1 MSNRESHRS
10 SQHFNVKASSPASL
24 SESHDEV
31 SSNHVS
37 IEYQAATDAAVKEC
51 ELDPRKENADQTIR
65 WSHFRIAGHVHSMSH
80 GQRSSRLSTTNSHH
94 QHHHRSHQTNPRHQ
108 WSSEDFDVSTEV
120 GKGHYGVVVK
130 ARRKVDRERVALKRI
145 SKQRIE
151 HDFRSG
157 GKGKALKLIKR
168 EIDIH
173 SR

>member
-10 SQHFNVKASSPASL
+10 SQHLNVKASSLAIL

-31 SSNHVS
+31 SSHHVS
-37 IEYQAATDAAVKEC
+37 IEYQAATAAAVKEC
-51 ELDPRKENADQTIR
+51 ELDPRKENVDQTIR

-80 GQRSSRLSTTNSHH
+80 GQRSSRLSSTTRNH
-94 QHHHRSHQTNPRHQ
+94 QHYHRNHQTNPRNQ
-108 WSSEDFDVSTEV
+108 WSPEDFDVSTEV

-145 SKQRIE
+145 SKQGIE
-151 HDFRSG
+151 HDFRRG
-157 GKGKALKLIKR
+157 VKGNALKLIKR